1 MKYPLDFLKLSANET
16 PVLVIAICLVLC
28 SPVAAVAQQSADA
41 RHEFW
46 PELDIYVP
54 INDKYRLVF
63 TGTMS
68 RARETR
74 DSFEGQ
80 LGAHVDHFYTH
91 RITLRVGYRVGFSLG
106 SNDKFREHR
115 IITEESIRKK
125 IKSSILLTDR
135 NRQDWRWVNGDSSFR
150 YRNRLTAEKE
160 FRLANRRITPYGSA
174 EIFYDTRFSTFN
186 RYRFAS
192 GIQIALRKFRSEP
205 LLLILRK
212 ERVLDIY
219 YLRQLDTRSEPKHI
233 NAIGV
238 SFAIHF

>member
-1 MKYPLDFLKLSANET
+1 MRPPRLF
-16 PVLVIAICLVLC
+16 IAIWLVLC
-28 SPVAAVAQQSADA
+28 SAVAVVGQQSADV
-41 RHEFW
+41 RDEFW

-54 INDKYRLVF
+54 INDKYRLIF
-63 TGTMS
+63 TGTVS
-68 RARETR
+68 KARETR

-80 LGAHVDHFYTH
+80 LGAHLDHFFND
-91 RITLRVGYRVGFSLG
+91 RITLRVGYRYGFSLG

-115 IITEESIRKK
+115 NVTEESICKK
-125 IKSSILLTDR
+125 IKGSILLTDR
-135 NRQDWRWVNGDSSFR
+135 NRQDWRWVDGDFSFR

-160 FRLANRRITPYGSA
+160 FRLGDRPITPYGSA

-192 GIQIALRKFRSEP
+192 GVQIALRKIRSNEP

-219 YLRQLDTRSEPKHI
+219 YLRQVDTRSEPRHV
-233 NAIGV
+233 NTIGI

>member
-1 MKYPLDFLKLSANET
+1 MKLLEL
-16 PVLVIAICLVLC
+16 LIAICLV
-28 SPVAAVAQQSADA
+28 PWVIVAQQTSDT
-41 RHEFW
+41 RDELW

-54 INDKYRLVF
+54 INEKYRLVF
-63 TGTMS
+63 TGTVS

-80 LGAHVDHFYTH
+80 VGAHIDHFVSD
-91 RITLRVGYRVGFSLG
+91 RVTLRAGYRYGFSIG

-115 IITEESIRKK
+115 IVTEESLRKK

-135 NRQDWRWVNGDSSFR
+135 NRQDWRWMDGDFSFR

-160 FRLANRRITPYGSA
+160 FRIAGRTISPYGSA

-192 GIQIALRKFRSEP
+192 GVQVALRKLRSSEP

-219 YLRQLDTRSEPKHI
+219 YLRQEDTRSEPKHI

-238 SFAIHF
+238 SLAIHF

>member
-1 MKYPLDFLKLSANET
+1 MKLLEL
-16 PVLVIAICLVLC
+16 LIAICLSRWVI
-28 SPVAAVAQQSADA
+28 VAQQISNTRD
-41 RHEFW
+41 ELW
-46 PELDIYVP
+46 PELDVYVP
-54 INDKYRLVF
+54 INEKYRLVF
-63 TGTMS
+63 TGTVS
-68 RARETR
+68 RSRETR

-80 LGAHVDHFYTH
+80 LGAHIDHFVSD
-91 RITLRVGYRVGFSLG
+91 RVTLRAGYRYGFSIG

-115 IITEESIRKK
+115 IVTEESLRKK

-135 NRQDWRWVNGDSSFR
+135 NRQDWRWMDGDFSFR

-160 FRLANRRITPYGSA
+160 FRIAGRTITPYGSA

-192 GIQIALRKFRSEP
+192 GVQVALRKIRSSEP

-219 YLRQLDTRSEPKHI
+219 YLRQEDTRSEPKHI

-238 SFAIHF
+238 SLAIHF